1 MGELSGTPRTKWL
14 QLPVDS
20 PLALTRPVGLK
31 VDDHFF
37 TSYTAQQRDSRSL
50 VGGQEHM
57 EHIEHVFSYIIPG
70 LAPRGRSVLA
80 AFLQSF
86 LQKYV
91 FHVFC
96 VFSQRKSANAVCS
109 VMCSNVFTGERAG
122 IISSPFCAT
131 CASFRHC
138 CRNISRSRTASRL
151 RRTYADLPMFEIR
164 SACPHRTAV
173 LQPSNMVHDPPCM

>member
-1 MGELSGTPRTKWL
+1 MIIFSR
-14 QLPVDS
+14 
-20 PLALTRPVGLK
+20 
-31 VDDHFF
+31 F
-37 TSYTAQQRDSRSL
+37 TMSSLRYSRSL

-96 VFSQRKSANAVCS
+96 VFSQRKFANVVCS
-109 VMCSNVFTGERAG
+109 VMCSNVFTGEMAG
-122 IISSPFCAT
+122 IISSLFCAT
-131 CASFRHC
+131 CAS
-138 CRNISRSRTASRL
+138 CRANGTS
-151 RRTYADLPMFEIR
+151 
-164 SACPHRTAV
+164 
-173 LQPSNMVHDPPCM
+173 